1 CRHQRGG
8 RPLWLVGCSGP
19 QFESKRK
26 QNKPKKEKANNRDTM
41 DLSMILSPALEEEQQ
56 APRAPPFRQEREP
69 SRKWS
74 ADELQCAVAILQDFQ
89 QPSADSPVAS
99 QVDGMHSRDDVKP
112 TPYYIRQEQGYKQ
125 EEREPFKTIFTRSA
139 DDAVQAAATG
149 SRRGGEE
156 TKKRKT
162 QKQNPSSAA
171 WEEDK
176 LSKLDLLVQA
186 DAVIKRRPTKTPS
199 SPSSNYLRSGVWSLA
214 EEEYAAALVS
224 FFLEGLLDLPEGVT
238 LRKFLAEKLCC
249 NRRRVSMKLGTESL
263 AGRKIPRKVGA
274 SVFVA
279 ANPPPSEEVRQE
291 VDRELAE
298 LREANFTS
306 GLLNSRRYYGEEGDD
321 IYSQQRRLY
330 KLGEYEEEDDDD
342 AFRLHQKTPGHGYKR
357 KADRND
363 FKPKRGKPTIIRTGF
378 ESPEEEEFVTTMFEY
393 FTAGSLDLPE
403 GTKLVTY
410 LCQQL
415 GCTPKQLSMK
425 LAPQR
430 MGERKF
436 PDNVGSITYVRKVTG
451 AGNASSDSSD
461 DDDFSEELFEVE
473 SRITELRLAH
483 EEAHKKVPPP
493 VATPVKR
500 ERKLSTASVSSAGT
514 ASVAS
519 TPSVSPVRVFRRSGP
534 WSHDEEVYAAALI
547 DAFFKGVLD
556 VAEGTTLRA
565 FLSSRLCCNP
575 MRISKKLASESIAEI
590 PIPKKLGSSTYV
602 RNVEVTPE
610 EQAEAEDA
618 LRSLQRVYIHSSSS
632 KRRGAIGS
640 KRQHQSRGRRNRP
653 LATALNTDSDGTESD
668 SDAHNLVSRDM
679 SPGKLQKT
687 AKTHSPAQEARRQR
701 FNVPHAGPE
710 LVVPAPLKEQLA

>member
-1 CRHQRGG
+1 
-8 RPLWLVGCSGP
+8 
-19 QFESKRK
+19 
-26 QNKPKKEKANNRDTM
+26 M
-41 DLSMILSPALEEEQQ
+41 DLSMILSPALEEEQS
-56 APRAPPFRQEREP
+56 APRAAPLRQEREP

-89 QPSADSPVAS
+89 QPSASSPVVS
-99 QVDGMHSRDDVKP
+99 QVDVRSRGGVKP
-112 TPYYIRQEQGYKQ
+112 TPYYTRQEQEYKQ
-125 EEREPFKTIFTRSA
+125 EEQEPLKPIFSRSA
-139 DDAVQAAATG
+139 DNAVQAAAAG
-149 SRRGGEE
+149 SRQGGEE
-156 TKKRKT
+156 PNKRKT
-162 QKQNPSSAA
+162 QEQNPSSAA
-171 WEEDK
+171 WEEDN

-186 DAVIKRRPTKTPS
+186 DAVIKRRPPKTPS

-263 AGRKIPRKVGA
+263 AGRRIPRKVGA

-291 VDRELAE
+291 VECELAE

-306 GLLNSRRYYGEEGDD
+306 GVLNSHRYYGEEDGV
-321 IYSQQRRLY
+321 YSQQRRLY
-330 KLGEYEEEDDDD
+330 KLGEYEEDDDD
-342 AFRLHQKTPGHGYKR
+342 ALRLHQKAPGHGYKR
-357 KADRND
+357 KAGRND

-451 AGNASSDSSD
+451 AGNASSGSSD

-483 EEAHKKVPPP
+483 EEAHKNVPPP
-493 VATPVKR
+493 VATPGKR
-500 ERKLSTASVSSAGT
+500 ERKLSTASVSSMGT

-519 TPSVSPVRVFRRSGP
+519 TLSVSPVRVFRRSGP

-610 EQAEAEDA
+610 EHAGAEDA
-618 LRSLQRVYIHSSSS
+618 LRNLQSVYIHLSSN
-632 KRRGAIGS
+632 KRRGAVGS
-640 KRQHQSRGRRNRP
+640 KRQHQSRGRRIRT
-653 LATALNTDSDGTESD
+653 LVAALNTDSDGTESD
-668 SDAHNLVSRDM
+668 SDVRSIASRDM

-701 FNVPHAGPE
+701 FNVPHASPK

>member
-1 CRHQRGG
+1 
-8 RPLWLVGCSGP
+8 
-19 QFESKRK
+19 
-26 QNKPKKEKANNRDTM
+26 M
-41 DLSMILSPALEEEQQ
+41 DLSMILSPALEEEQS
-56 APRAPPFRQEREP
+56 APRAPPLRQEPEP

-89 QPSADSPVAS
+89 QPSTDSPVAS
-99 QVDGMHSRDDVKP
+99 QVEVRHRDDIKQ
-112 TPYYIRQEQGYKQ
+112 TPYYNHQELKYSQGEYKE
-125 EEREPFKTIFTRSA
+125 EEREPLNPIFARPA
-139 DDAVQAAATG
+139 DDGVPSAAAR
-149 SRRGGEE
+149 SRLSGEE
-156 TKKRKT
+156 TKKRTT
-162 QKQNPSSAA
+162 QVQNLSSAA
-171 WEEDK
+171 WEEDN

-186 DAVIKRRPTKTPS
+186 DAVIKRRPPKTPS

-224 FFLEGLLDLPEGVT
+224 FFLEGLLDLPEGLT
-238 LRKFLAEKLCC
+238 LRKFLAEKLRC

-279 ANPPPSEEVRQE
+279 ANPAPSEEVRLE
-291 VDRELAE
+291 VECELAE

-306 GLLNSRRYYGEEGDD
+306 SLVSSRRYCREEDAV
-321 IYSQQRRLY
+321 YSRQRRVY
-330 KLGEYEEEDDDD
+330 KMGVYGDDDD
-342 AFRLHQKTPGHGYKR
+342 VDDLRHYRKALDHGYKSKR
-357 KADRND
+357 GQND
-363 FKPKRGKPTIIRTGF
+363 LKSKRGKPTIIRTGF
-378 ESPEEEEFVTTMFEY
+378 ESPEEEEFVTTLFEY

-415 GCTPKQLSMK
+415 DCTPKQLSMK

-430 MGERKF
+430 MGECKF
-436 PDNVGSITYVRKVTG
+436 PNNVGSITYVRKVTG
-451 AGNASSDSSD
+451 TCNASLDSSG

-493 VATPVKR
+493 VAIPVKC
-500 ERKLSTASVSSAGT
+500 ERKLSTASISSAGT
-514 ASVAS
+514 ASMVS
-519 TPSVSPVRVFRRSGP
+519 SPSVSPVRVFRRSGP

-547 DAFFKGVLD
+547 DSFFKGVLD

-610 EQAEAEDA
+610 EQAAAEDV
-618 LRSLQRVYIHSSSS
+618 LRSLQRVYMHSSPT
-632 KRRGAIGS
+632 KRRGTLGS
-640 KRQHQSRGRRNRP
+640 KRQYQSRGRRARA
-653 LATALNTDSDGTESD
+653 LVSALNTDSDGTESD
-668 SDAHNLVSRDM
+668 SDARSVAFRGT

-701 FNVPHAGPE
+701 FNAAPD